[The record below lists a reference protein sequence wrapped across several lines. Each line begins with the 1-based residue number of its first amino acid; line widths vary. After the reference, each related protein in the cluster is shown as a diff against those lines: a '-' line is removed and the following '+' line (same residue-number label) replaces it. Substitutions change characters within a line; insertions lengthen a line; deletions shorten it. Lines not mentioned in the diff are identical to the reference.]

1 MKRGV
6 LWKPFRLWR
15 NEIYDPFRIENEERK
30 VVDFSRCNDHFFTFS
45 FSLIVYCIISGNSA
59 RIGEERNGSYFR
71 FVGEEETDHISVLL
85 AKRERIIFPF

>member
-1 MKRGV
+1 MKRVV

-15 NEIYDPFRIENEERK
+15 NEIYDPLELKMKN
-30 VVDFSRCNDHFFTFS
+30 DFSRCNDHLFTFS
-45 FSLIVYCIISGNSA
+45 FSLILYCIISGNSA

-71 FVGEEETDHISVLL
+71 FVGEEETEHISVLL